1 MHQIMPRKT
10 TMTKEQAELLEQ
22 ELEIKLSRLKVEI
35 KAKVLE
41 VDKKKRRWT
50 EKAQNVVTVIR

>member
-22 ELEIKLSRLKVEI
+22 ELEIKLRRLKVEI
-35 KAKVLE
+35 KVKVLE
-41 VDKKKRRWT
+41 VDKKKRRRT